1 MCKQFL
7 IYVLFLHGCGING
20 NEIGGLGIVWNRNNE
35 RTIQDMIYFDN
46 SATTCTLKEAAERSY
61 AFMVQNY
68 YNPAAAYSQAYAVE
82 KQVNEARSFAASLL
96 GGSTDEV
103 LYTSGGTESNN
114 MAVFGSLRAM
124 RNRAHIVTTE
134 TEHPSVYET
143 VRAAAKE
150 FGAEI
155 DYAPL
160 KADGT
165 VDLDRLSDVLRPD
178 TCLVSIMHVNNEL
191 GSLNS
196 LDAIA
201 RKVRALSPNAIIH
214 ADGVQAFMK
223 VTPKKLPVDLYS
235 VSAHKL
241 HAPKGVGLLY
251 VRNGIRFAGGQIG
264 GGQER
269 NLRSGTTNVPG
280 ILGFDTAL
288 RCYSANLNAWHE
300 QMILV
305 KTRLYENLRSL
316 NDVMLNGP
324 AISESAPHILNLSFL
339 GVRGEVL
346 LHALERYGIIV
357 STGSACAAK
366 KQGKNRVL
374 SAIGVNGARQESA
387 IRFSF
392 SPFNTVEEADE
403 AANVIADQVNMLRR
417 YKRR

>member
-1 MCKQFL
+1 
-7 IYVLFLHGCGING
+7 
-20 NEIGGLGIVWNRNNE
+20 
-35 RTIQDMIYFDN
+35 MIYFDN
-46 SATTCTLKEAAERSY
+46 SATTCTIQEAAERAF
-61 AFMVQNY
+61 AFMTQDF
-68 YNPAAAYSQAYAVE
+68 YNPAAAYSAAYAVE
-82 KQVNEARSFAASLL
+82 KQVNEARAFASSLI
-96 GGSTDEV
+96 GCAPDEI

-114 MAVFGSLRAM
+114 MAVYGTIRAM
-124 RNRAHIVTTE
+124 RERRHIVTSE

-143 VRAAAKE
+143 IRMAAKE
-150 FGAEI
+150 YGMQV

-160 KADGT
+160 NADGCID
-165 VDLDRLSDVLRPD
+165 VDRLSEVLHAD
-178 TCLVSIMHVNNEL
+178 TGFVSVMHVNNEL
-191 GSLNS
+191 GSIND

-201 RKVRALSPNAIIH
+201 RKVRALSPNAVLH

-223 VTPKKLPVDLYS
+223 VPSKRPPVDLYS

-288 RCYSANLNAWHE
+288 RYYQANINQWHNRMFE
-300 QMILV
+300 V
-305 KTRLYENLRSL
+305 KNRLYDNLSTI
-316 NDVMLNGP
+316 NDVLLNGP
-324 AISESAPHILNLSFL
+324 AVPQGAPHILNLSFL

-346 LHALERYGIIV
+346 LHALERFGILV
-357 STGSACAAK
+357 SNGSACAAK

-374 SAIGVNGARQESA
+374 NAIGITGARQESA

-392 SPFNTVEEADE
+392 SPFNTVAEADE
-403 AANVIADQVNMLRR
+403 AANIIADQVRMLRK

>member
-1 MCKQFL
+1 M
-7 IYVLFLHGCGING
+7 
-20 NEIGGLGIVWNRNNE
+20 
-35 RTIQDMIYFDN
+35 TQD
-46 SATTCTLKEAAERSY
+46 
-61 AFMVQNY
+61 Y
-68 YNPAAAYSQAYAVE
+68 YNPAAAYGAAFGVE
-82 KQVNEARSFAASLL
+82 KQVNEARAFAASLV
-96 GGSTDEV
+96 GAKPEEI

-114 MAVFGSLRAM
+114 MSVFGSLRPM
-124 RNRAHIVTTE
+124 RNLKSIVTTE

-143 VRAAAKE
+143 IRTAAKE
-150 FGAEI
+150 FGMEI
-155 DYAPL
+155 VYAPL

-165 VDLDRLSDVLRPD
+165 VDLDRLSDVLHAD
-178 TCLVSIMHVNNEL
+178 TGLVSIMHVNNEL
-191 GSLNS
+191 GSVND

-201 RKVRALSPNAIIH
+201 RKVRALSPNAVLH

-223 VTPKKLPVDLYS
+223 VPTGKLPVDLYS

-241 HAPKGVGLLY
+241 HAPKGVGFLL

-280 ILGFDTAL
+280 ILGMDSAL
-288 RCYSANLNAWHE
+288 RLYQANQRVWHQ
-300 QMILV
+300 QMFQV
-305 KTRLYENLRSL
+305 KKRLYENLGTL
-316 NDVMLNGP
+316 GDVCLNGP
-324 AISESAPHILNLSFL
+324 AIEEGAPHILNLSFL

-346 LHALERYGIIV
+346 LHALERYGVIV

-374 SAIGVNGARQESA
+374 NAIGIGGARQEGA

-392 SPFNTVEEADE
+392 CPFNTVAEADE
-403 AANVIADQVNMLRR
+403 AANVIADQVRMLRK